1 VTAPAP
7 PPPLATLAELET
19 RAQRALLGTPDESRA
34 TAALADASALVR
46 AELPPALLAPTVPP
60 VVVAI
65 VCQAAGRS
73 LRNPDGF
80 ASEQIGQYGYRYG
93 EAAVTGVYLST
104 DERAVLRRL
113 ARRSGLRSTRT
124 PYSAGDHPPPV
135 QTAPVVYADGRPGE
149 PMPWWFPTSTD
160 VDQADAVPAGEEVRP
175 AAPTAS
181 TDGHHPG

>member
-1 VTAPAP
+1 MTEPA

-19 RAQRALLGTPDESRA
+19 RTQRALLGTPEQVRA

-46 AELPPALLAPTVPP
+46 AELPPALLTPTVPP

-65 VCQAAGRS
+65 VCQAAGRA
-73 LRNPDGF
+73 LRNPEGY

-124 PYSAGDHPPPV
+124 PYGVGQHPAAV
-135 QTAPVVYADGRPGE
+135 ETVPVVDAAGRPGE
-149 PMPWWFPTSTD
+149 PMPWWPADPPTD
-160 VDQADAVPAGEEVRP
+160 LGEVIGP
-175 AAPTAS
+175 AAAAPA
-181 TDGHHPG
+181 DGDHPG